1 MHSHHDSHS
10 PQARHMCWADHSMLP
25 ASPFPAMP
33 NDVLPACACGITGVM
48 YNCRVI
54 LLNRKVLLIR
64 PKLHLANDGNYR
76 ETR

>member
-1 MHSHHDSHS
+1 
-10 PQARHMCWADHSMLP
+10 ML
-25 ASPFPAMP
+25 AMLMMLCF
-33 NDVLPACACGITGVM
+33 LPCFCCCLTGVM

-54 LLNRKVLLIR
+54 LLNKKVLLIR

>member
-1 MHSHHDSHS
+1 
-10 PQARHMCWADHSMLP
+10 
-25 ASPFPAMP
+25 MP